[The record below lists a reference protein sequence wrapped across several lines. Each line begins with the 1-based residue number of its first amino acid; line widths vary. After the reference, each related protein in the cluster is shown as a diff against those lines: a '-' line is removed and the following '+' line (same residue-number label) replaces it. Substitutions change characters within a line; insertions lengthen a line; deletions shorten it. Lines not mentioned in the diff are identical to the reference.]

1 MVKKDQ
7 ELARLQATS
16 DGSGVE
22 TRAEGLRPENI
33 IWVFG
38 TAKTGSTWLGSLME
52 DPRGAMRG
60 ANRTWETSSALTTT
74 RGRKANTARAKTNT
88 GNISGFWEG
97 DTEKPG

>member
-1 MVKKDQ
+1 MKSSLIGRTRIGSYATQTSDTTSKKLAQARETISRKNEELEKIRRQMVRKDQ

-38 TAKTGSTWLGSLME
+38 TAKTGST
-52 DPRGAMRG
+52 
-60 ANRTWETSSALTTT
+60 
-74 RGRKANTARAKTNT
+74 
-88 GNISGFWEG
+88 
-97 DTEKPG
+97 